1 MAERRDAARNRAAI
15 LAAAS
20 RLIGERGLD
29 AVCMEDVAAA
39 AGVGKGTVFRRF
51 GDREGL
57 VQAVVAQSAEAWLAE
72 SEVLATSTDRPPDER
87 VITFV
92 GTLFDHVMAH
102 LPVIRA
108 LETVSAQG
116 SGCDTG
122 LALTH
127 SRLSG
132 LIAQVRP
139 YEDADFLAHALL
151 ANLRGE
157 HLHHLVERV
166 GLPVPQVRAGV
177 IALARA
183 VLTGDLVGA
192 GRDATMPPL

>member
-1 MAERRDAARNRAAI
+1 MGERRDAARNRAAI
-15 LAAAS
+15 LAAAT

-29 AVCMEDVAAA
+29 AVNMEDVAVA

-57 VQAVVAQSAEAWLAE
+57 IQAVVAESAEAWKAE
-72 SEVLATSTDRPPDER
+72 SEVLVTATDRPPDER

-92 GTLFDHVMAH
+92 ATLFDHVMAH
-102 LPVIRA
+102 LPVVRA
-108 LETVSAQG
+108 LEQVSARG
-116 SGCDTG
+116 SGCD
-122 LALTH
+122 ADFDLTH
-127 SRLSG
+127 SRLSA

-139 YEDADFLAHALL
+139 YEDAEFLAHALL

-157 HLHHLVERV
+157 HLHHLVHRV
-166 GLPVPQVRAGV
+166 GLPVGQVRLGV